1 MIQVG
6 VEGVAIVVTKCDK
19 CDKHQH
25 NAIGCNRHGPWC
37 VCVCQLEHASA
48 KVCLQHS
55 SVVLAVEVLVEDTPR
70 NVIVAASDLKPST
83 PRTLPEVAA
92 PTEVAQHSYSFK
104 APAASTMGCV
114 VYLAKYDDSSAS
126 DLIDSTMILSVL
138 VRCCRKCTVG
148 QC

>member
-1 MIQVG
+1 MQEAWSAWSMV
-6 VEGVAIVVTKCDK
+6 
-19 CDKHQH
+19 
-25 NAIGCNRHGPWC
+25 C

-92 PTEVAQHSYSFK
+92 PTEVAQHSYSPT
-104 APAASTMGCV
+104 ALRPPQRAQWAAWYIWPSTMTV
-114 VYLAKYDDSSAS
+114 RNLTSS
-126 DLIDSTMILSVL
+126 LIA
-138 VRCCRKCTVG
+138 
-148 QC
+148 Q